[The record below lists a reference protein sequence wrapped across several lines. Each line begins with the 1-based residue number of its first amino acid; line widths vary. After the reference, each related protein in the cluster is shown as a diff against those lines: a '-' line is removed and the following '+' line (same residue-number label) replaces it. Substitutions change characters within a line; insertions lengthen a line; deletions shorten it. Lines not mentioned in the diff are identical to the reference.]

1 MKSISPILGCSC
13 ALWGAIIAALNW
25 QLGLVAMFIAMA
37 AILLATAYRVGAR
50 EERLRVEISRQFDD
64 WARRENSYLHSR
76 KETA

>member
-25 QLGLVAMFIAMA
+25 QLPLVALFLAMA
-37 AILLATAYRVGAR
+37 AVLLATAYRVGTLEDR
-50 EERLRVEISRQFDD
+50 RRVELLRQFDD
-64 WARRENSYLHSR
+64 WARRENASLNPR

>member
-1 MKSISPILGCSC
+1 MKSIAPILGCSC

-37 AILLATAYRVGAR
+37 AILLATAYRVGTLEDR
-50 EERLRVEISRQFDD
+50 RRVELLRQLDD
-64 WARRENSYLHSR
+64 WARRENASLNPR